1 MDHRLDREEVKESP
15 STKEMGMMRKDLFFV
30 LSLPPEIL
38 KLTLWGSP
46 RPLRAAHGTHSAAFR
61 GGPILTAS
69 KRTR

>member
-1 MDHRLDREEVKESP
+1 
-15 STKEMGMMRKDLFFV
+15 MMRKDLFFV

-46 RPLRAAHGTHSAAFR
+46 RPLRATHGTHSAAFR
-61 GGPILTAS
+61 SGPIPGAS